1 MWTPLGPPM
10 HIQNVEV
17 FVCQKLP
24 FKLLVDMHML
34 NLLAVVVKEDS
45 QLSALS
51 DAVCTV

>member
-10 HIQNVEV
+10 HVQNVEA